1 MSPFKK
7 ILVALAFL
15 FSSAAVMAPVAAAQ
29 GSNVIAIDEAKILRD
44 SKAGKDL
51 QTKLNNIETQMNNEL
66 NPTRTTLQTDGQTL
80 DGKLQG
86 KTREQV
92 AADTALVNEIK
103 AYQKKANDYAVKA
116 DKYGKEFALT
126 ERAALLEFN
135 KILEPVLLE
144 VIREKSAQVVVS
156 KSQVIYSAD
165 AIDATGS
172 IIAKLDA
179 KSPTVTVTRQKLPD
193 QPAQ

>member
-7 ILVALAFL
+7 ILVALAL
-15 FSSAAVMAPVAAAQ
+15 IFSSAAVYAPVAAAQ
-29 GSNVIAIDEAKILRD
+29 GTNVVAIDEAKILRD

-51 QTKLNNIETQMNNEL
+51 QTKLNNIETQMSNEL
-66 NPTRTTLQTDGQTL
+66 APSRTTLQNDSKTL

-92 AADTALVNEIK
+92 AADAALVNEIK
-103 AYQKKANDYAVKA
+103 AYQTKVNDYAVKS
-116 DKYGKEFALT
+116 DKYGKEFTLT

-144 VIREKSAQVVVS
+144 VIREKNAQVVVS

-165 AIDATGS
+165 TIDVTAS
-172 IIAKLDA
+172 IISKLDA